1 MTLHKIKFKKK
12 NKIGSWKRNKKE
24 KKKKKRWKSDIAALN
39 NNKILYIVCIFQG
52 KKKKKK
58 IKERAAR
65 RLVSYIYI
73 RGVLYNAGTGACTHG
88 VKVSTGANPLQPL
101 FVCVCGGIPLIDPPS
116 LSHFYLR
123 LNVRIYTSHSE
134 TVCTI

>member
-1 MTLHKIKFKKK
+1 MYFP
-12 NKIGSWKRNKKE
+12 GQKE
-24 KKKKKRWKSDIAALN
+24 KEKN
-39 NNKILYIVCIFQG
+39 QG
-52 KKKKKK
+52 TSSK
-58 IKERAAR
+58 APCF
-65 RLVSYIYI
+65 LYIYI

-134 TVCTI
+134 TVYNIKC